1 MEALQSSA
9 LAKNAA
15 NLAAQLALVESRGR
29 EESMGREKSESRAS
43 TGTAVSAAGDSIK
56 NDSMPSSKAT
66 SQPRSGHTS
75 PPKVDDSIAISQTIT
90 RTASRATTGHT
101 SPARLDPDSISIS
114 TSLATSQITTGHT
127 SSTKLEDTD
136 HEESQ
141 AESFSQDPEDGD
153 GNTTVNL
160 TSGGVGEENFQPGV
174 TLNNEEKVQFFYSVA
189 KAVEAFEAKTTR
201 TKKVPK

>member
-66 SQPRSGHTS
+66 SQPISGHTS
-75 PPKVDDSIAISQTIT
+75 PPKVDDSIAMSQTT
-90 RTASRATTGHT
+90 TRATTGHT
-101 SPARLDPDSISIS
+101 SPARLDPDSMISIS

-127 SSTKLEDTD
+127 SPTKLEDTD

-141 AESFSQDPEDGD
+141 AESFSQEPEDGD

-160 TSGGVGEENFQPGV
+160 ISGGVGQENFQPGV
-174 TLNNEEKVQFFYSVA
+174 TLNNEEKVELSYSVA
-189 KAVEAFEAKTTR
+189 KTVEAFEAKTTR